1 APGLAFNFKLEPS
14 RKTNCTQHSQAVFR
28 ETLRRIADG
37 ADQFRFQIG
46 PATDEIDHFVL
57 HGIEKHSVDR
67 EIAPPRI
74 FLWRGKMNL
83 ARTTSVQIN
92 IVGTEGRD
100 FELES
105 VFQNDNDSEVRADR
119 ISAREQFL
127 HFLRARVGGD
137 VDVFRRKLTHH
148 VAHAA
153 AGEGLAKRTGKLTRR
168 KSMT

>member
-1 APGLAFNFKLEPS
+1 RPTWSGTASKRLAISRNCRQERDAKEQSPLAQPFGATRAANHLGPNSFRGDVGDARGALLQRPPGFVFNFKLEPS

-74 FLWRGKMNL
+74 FLWR
-83 ARTTSVQIN
+83 
-92 IVGTEGRD
+92 
-100 FELES
+100 
-105 VFQNDNDSEVRADR
+105 
-119 ISAREQFL
+119 
-127 HFLRARVGGD
+127 
-137 VDVFRRKLTHH
+137 
-148 VAHAA
+148 
-153 AGEGLAKRTGKLTRR
+153 
-168 KSMT
+168 